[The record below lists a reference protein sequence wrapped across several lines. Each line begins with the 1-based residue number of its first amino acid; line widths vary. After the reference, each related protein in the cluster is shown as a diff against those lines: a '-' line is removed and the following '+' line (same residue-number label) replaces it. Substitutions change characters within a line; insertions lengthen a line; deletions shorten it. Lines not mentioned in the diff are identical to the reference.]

1 MEEKILAAII
11 ADRSG
16 FDRIDSHLSQEDVSP
31 EGAVILKEIRKFYYK
46 DAAADCADIEIIT
59 KMVLRRLQNPK
70 HADVFKTYLNR
81 VKQAKVSGIN
91 VVSEVLA
98 AKREALDL
106 SLAEAITLKD
116 ERRVDDLIEA
126 RASLRMDADLDGD
139 VHEEYQ
145 GLDTEAL
152 LKTFERDNLIRVGP
166 PSLNRRMNGGVVRGS
181 HIVVVAYPE
190 TGKTLVTMTMAVGF
204 VGQGLKVLYVGNEDP
219 IKSVVLRFI
228 SALTGRT
235 AQRVASDPKAAMKA
249 AVSRGYDRAVFAGLS
264 GGSLEDL
271 RGLLNKHKP
280 DVLIVDQ
287 IRNISTKS
295 ENRTLQLESVARAMR
310 NFAREFDL
318 VAVSVTQG
326 ADSARNKIIC
336 DMGDVDG
343 SNVGI
348 PGTADV
354 MLMIGTN
361 DEFNKRNARQF
372 TLAKNKIGGQH
383 DSWPV
388 HIVPQLSRVIDSG
401 D

>member
-11 ADRSG
+11 ADREG
-16 FDRIDSHLSQEDVSP
+16 FNRIDQHLSQDDVSP
-31 EGAVILKEIRKFYYK
+31 EGAIVLKEIRKFYYK
-46 DAAADCADIEIIT
+46 DAQADKADIEIIR
-59 KMVLRRLQNPK
+59 KMVMRRLQNPK
-70 HADVFKTYLNR
+70 HSDVFKTYLDR
-81 VKQAKVSGIN
+81 VENTEVSEVN

-98 AKREALDL
+98 SKREALDL
-106 SLAEAITLKD
+106 ALAEAITLKD
-116 ERRVDDLIEA
+116 ERRVDELIEE
-126 RASLRMDADLDGD
+126 RAGLRLDSDLDGA

-166 PSLNRRMNGGVVRGS
+166 PSLNRRLGGGVVRGS

-190 TGKTLVTMTMAVGF
+190 TGKTLVTMTMAAGF

-228 SALTGRT
+228 SCITGRT
-235 AQRVASDPKAAMKA
+235 AQRVALEPKEAMIS
-249 AVSRGYDRAVFAGLS
+249 AVRRGYNNAVFAGLS
-264 GGSLEDL
+264 GGSIEDL

-295 ENRTLQLESVARAMR
+295 ENRTQQLEAVARAMR
-310 NFAREFDL
+310 NFAREFKC
-318 VAVSVTQG
+318 VVVSVTQG

-361 DEFNKRNARQF
+361 EAFNERNARQF

-388 HIVPQLSRVIDSG
+388 QIIPQLSRVVDAG
-401 D
+401 E